1 MLAGE
6 MVGGEACRSYA
17 ITKVPS
23 SLGST
28 HSKLP
33 SGEGP
38 NAGSIGVAM
47 TVDEL
52 PEPTVVG
59 CAPGGLPDQA

>member
-1 MLAGE
+1 M
-6 MVGGEACRSYA
+6 
-17 ITKVPS
+17 
-23 SLGST
+23 GST